1 MNAPHALLLA
11 SLDPLH
17 HVVDKPV
24 YGTALNLSVV
34 MLVLGSLVTF
44 WLLASAAKRI
54 ATGPESEGNDRYITK
69 GRLAQMVEA
78 IVVYLRDE
86 IILPVLGPEA
96 TRRHLPFLLSLF
108 FFILV
113 LNIFGLIPLV
123 DMQTVFKHL
132 VGVSPEPGGDWVF
145 FGGTATASISVT
157 AALALCSFVVIQAHG
172 FRELGIKGWLE
183 HLCGGR
189 ELLTGS
195 KALWLIV
202 PLIFVVEFMGLF
214 IKPAALAIRLFA
226 NMVGGH
232 TLLATIVMFG
242 AMGLQAGLGK
252 FAVGSIS
259 VVAGVFAVAISL
271 LEVFVAFLQ
280 AFIFMFLTAV
290 FISLMS
296 HHDEEHE
303 GHEAHGGH
311 EGHHGAHGG
320 RPAAETVP
328 AAAH

>member
-1 MNAPHALLLA
+1 MIAPHTLLLA

-34 MLVLGSLVTF
+34 MLVLGGIGTV
-44 WLLASAAKRI
+44 WLLWAAAQRI
-54 ATGPESEGNDRYITK
+54 KTGPESEGNARYVTK
-69 GRLAQMVEA
+69 GRLAQLVETMT
-78 IVVYLRDE
+78 VYLRDE
-86 IILPVLGPEA
+86 MLTPVLGPEA
-96 TRRHLPFLLSLF
+96 TRRYLPFLMTQF

-113 LNIFGLIPLV
+113 LNLFGLIPFV
-123 DMQTVFKHL
+123 DMQTL
-132 VGVSPEPGGDWVF
+132 VKNMLGIKPPGGEDWVF

-157 AALALCSFVVIQAHG
+157 AALALCSFVAIQAHG
-172 FRELGIKGWLE
+172 FKELGVKGWLE

-189 ELLTGS
+189 DLVAGP

-202 PLIFVVEFMGLF
+202 PLIFIVEFMGLF

-232 TLLATIVMFG
+232 TLLATILMFG
-242 AMGLQAGLGK
+242 AMALQGGLGLLG
-252 FAVGSIS
+252 VGTIS
-259 VVAGVFAVAISL
+259 VVAGVFAVAITF
-271 LEVFVAFLQ
+271 LELFVAVLQ

-303 GHEAHGGH
+303 GHEGHGGH
-311 EGHHGAHGG
+311 AEHHEHAAPAH
-320 RPAAETVP
+320 AHAVP